1 MSTDNNIYQPNWQ
14 PKDAGSEFACFV
26 TRGVK
31 DTGAPTAAAAQPARR
46 NLSIDDYAEG
56 ILSGD
61 RMILSRA
68 ITLIESNAPKH
79 FEQAQGLIQKLLP
92 YTGKSMRIGI
102 TGVPGAGKSTFIE
115 ALGTWL
121 CEHGHRVAVLAV
133 DPSST
138 VTKGSVLGDK
148 TRMEKLSRDKRAFI
162 RPSPSG
168 GTLGGVTR
176 KSRETLLLVEAAGYD
191 VVLVETVG
199 VGQSETTV
207 RNMVDYFLMVALTGA
222 GDDLQGIKKGIME
235 IADSILVNKADGD
248 NKLKAL
254 SARADFD
261 MMLHYLR
268 PATEGWTSRAYTCS
282 SLTGEGIPEMW
293 DVVEE
298 FFKTVRGNGVFEK
311 RRKEQVLKWV
321 NDMAQEH
328 LENLVNAN
336 QAIAAAK
343 LRIEAEVTAGKLPPT
358 QAAKEIID
366 VMEHELFQA
375 GKQAKAAQSGKS
387 FT

>member
-1 MSTDNNIYQPNWQ
+1 MSIENNTYQPDWQ
-14 PKDAGSEFACFV
+14 PQNAGSEFACFV
-26 TRGVK
+26 TKGV
-31 DTGAPTAAAAQPARR
+31 DGTGGPTAANVQPVRR
-46 NLSIDDYAEG
+46 NLSVDEYARG
-56 ILSGD
+56 ILNGE
-61 RMILSRA
+61 RAILSRA

-79 FEQAQGLIQKLLP
+79 FATAQELIQKLLP
-92 YTGKSMRIGI
+92 HTGRSMRVGI

-115 ALGTWL
+115 ALGSWL
-121 CEHGHRVAVLAV
+121 CDRGHRVAVLAV

-148 TRMEKLSRDKRAFI
+148 TRMEKLSRHPNAFV

-248 NKLKAL
+248 NKAKAL

-268 PATEGWTSRAYTCS
+268 PATEGWASHAYTCS

-293 DVVEE
+293 GVVEE

-321 NDMAQEH
+321 NDMAREH
-328 LENLVNAN
+328 LENLIGAN

-343 LRIEAEVTAGKLPPT
+343 ARIEAEVTAGKVSPT
-358 QAAKEIID
+358 QAAQEIID
-366 VMEHELFQA
+366 VMERELFHA
-375 GKQAKAAQSGKS
+375 GR
-387 FT
+387 

>member
-1 MSTDNNIYQPNWQ
+1 MTAEKNTYQPDWQ
-14 PKDAGSEFACFV
+14 PENAGKEFACFV
-26 TRGVK
+26 TKGV
-31 DTGAPTAAAAQPARR
+31 DDPGSPTAANAQPARAS
-46 NLSIDDYAEG
+46 LSADEFAEG
-56 ILSGD
+56 VAAGN

-68 ITLIESNAPKH
+68 ITLVESNAPRH
-79 FEQAQGLIQKLLP
+79 FDKAQALIQKLLP
-92 YTGKSMRIGI
+92 LTGHSMRIGI

-121 CEHGHRVAVLAV
+121 CEHGHKVAVLAV

-138 VTKGSVLGDK
+138 VTKGSILGDK
-148 TRMEKLSRDKRAFI
+148 TRMANLSRNPKAFI

-176 KSRETLLLVEAAGYD
+176 KSRETMLLVEAAGYD

-207 RNMVDYFLMVALTGA
+207 RNMVDYFLLVTITGA

-235 IADSILVNKADGD
+235 LADSILVNKADGD
-248 NKLKAL
+248 NKVRAL

-261 MMLHYLR
+261 LMLHYIR

-293 DVVEE
+293 NVIEE
-298 FFKTVRGNGVFEK
+298 FFKNVRASGLLQ
-311 RRKEQVLKWV
+311 RRRREQVLTWV
-321 NDMAQEH
+321 DDMTKEH
-328 LENLVNAN
+328 LQRLIDENQTIAGEKTRIENLVSN
-336 QAIAAAK
+336 
-343 LRIEAEVTAGKLPPT
+343 GKITPT
-358 QAAKEIID
+358 QAARDIID
-366 VMEHELFQA
+366 VMERELFRPRQ
-375 GKQAKAAQSGKS
+375 
-387 FT
+387 

>member
-1 MSTDNNIYQPNWQ
+1 MNTENTTYQPEWQ
-14 PKDAGSEFACFV
+14 PQNAGGEFACFV
-26 TRGVK
+26 TKGV
-31 DTGAPTAAAAQPARR
+31 DGTGAPTAANVQPVRR
-46 NLSIDDYAEG
+46 NLSVDEYARG
-56 ILSGD
+56 ILNGE
-61 RMILSRA
+61 RAILSRA

-79 FEQAQGLIQKLLP
+79 FATAQELIQKLLP
-92 YTGKSMRIGI
+92 HTGGSMRVGV

-115 ALGTWL
+115 ALGSWL
-121 CEHGHRVAVLAV
+121 CDRGHRVAVLAV

-148 TRMEKLSRDKRAFI
+148 TRMEKLSRHPNAFV

-248 NKLKAL
+248 NKVKAL
-254 SARADFD
+254 WGR
-261 MMLHYLR
+261 
-268 PATEGWTSRAYTCS
+268 
-282 SLTGEGIPEMW
+282 
-293 DVVEE
+293 
-298 FFKTVRGNGVFEK
+298 
-311 RRKEQVLKWV
+311 
-321 NDMAQEH
+321 
-328 LENLVNAN
+328 
-336 QAIAAAK
+336 
-343 LRIEAEVTAGKLPPT
+343 
-358 QAAKEIID
+358 
-366 VMEHELFQA
+366 
-375 GKQAKAAQSGKS
+375 
-387 FT
+387 